1 MIIESKRLIL
11 RSWKIEDVVDLVEGL
26 DNIEVAKWMVDV
38 PHPYTKNDAK
48 IFIERANNNDK
59 NIKIELAIVLKESNK
74 VIGGI
79 KIRNINKKDGTAGG
93 GIWINEK
100 YQKNEYGKEAFSVRN
115 KYCFEVLGL
124 RKIVNSYF
132 SNNEKSRRMQMQL
145 GYKDKG
151 IRRKNVLC
159 LATNEY
165 VDECV
170 TELLKEDFVE
180 YNK

>member
-11 RSWKIEDVVDLVEGL
+11 RSWKIEDVADLVEGL
-26 DNIEVAKWMVDV
+26 NNIEVAKWMVDV

-48 IFIERANNNDK
+48 RFIERANNNDK

-100 YQKNEYGKEAFSVRN
+100 YQKNGYG
-115 KYCFEVLGL
+115 
-124 RKIVNSYF
+124 
-132 SNNEKSRRMQMQL
+132 
-145 GYKDKG
+145 
-151 IRRKNVLC
+151 
-159 LATNEY
+159 
-165 VDECV
+165 DECV